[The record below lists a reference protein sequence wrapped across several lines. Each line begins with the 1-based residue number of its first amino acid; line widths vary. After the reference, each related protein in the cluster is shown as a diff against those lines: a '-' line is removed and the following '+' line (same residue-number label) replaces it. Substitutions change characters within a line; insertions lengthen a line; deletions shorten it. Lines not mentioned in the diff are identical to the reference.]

1 MPFCSTSNSSGI
13 TINDSNYNRSYVK
26 ALQDQSPSVSVKSC
40 LLTSTGA
47 AITSSTLIANCG
59 APATTSGSDTTVAAS
74 DATISSYV
82 SAIVNSQ
89 ANLTPPTY
97 TQLSNYQAPSG
108 GGGTDPAAAYAAAAS
123 SLRTSINNEYC
134 YYYKCYAFALPKLLN
149 QIASATPGDY
159 SVLKNNCQD
168 LNRIMT
174 QILQVLEKITD
185 RRTSTVAQYYT
196 DGTGD
201 VSKLNTEITTIQGKL
216 KSQMAALQ
224 SNSLDTD
231 LKAAMVDYTS
241 EKNSSSRN
249 MMAIYGF
256 LNIVAVGMLVYL
268 YRSSK

>member
-1 MPFCSTSNSSGI
+1 M
-13 TINDSNYNRSYVK
+13 NDSNYNRSYVK
-26 ALQDQSPSVSVKSC
+26 ALSEQSPSVSVNSC
-40 LLTSTGA
+40 LLTNTGV

-59 APATTSGSDTTVAAS
+59 ALATTTNGVTTVAAS
-74 DATISSYV
+74 DDTISSYV
-82 SAIVNSQ
+82 SALVTKP
-89 ANLTPPTY
+89 NLTPPTY
-97 TQLSNYQAPSG
+97 TQLSKYKAPSG

-134 YYYKCYAFALPKLLN
+134 YYYRCYAYALPKLLN

-174 QILQVLEKITD
+174 QILQVLGKITD
-185 RRTSTVAQYYT
+185 QRTLTVTGYYT

-201 VSKLNTEITTIQGKL
+201 VSRLNTEITTIQERLTK
-216 KSQMAALQ
+216 QMTALQ

-231 LKAAMVDYTS
+231 LKAAMVDYTT